1 MASKAGTPRT
11 VPGTPGTATGTA
23 TPAESVGT
31 DGTVDDV
38 ADGLAKLM
46 EKKKKKKKMTRNE
59 LKAQE
64 ERRRLRKLNWLTYGG
79 KFFTPSHLCKLCV
92 VN

>member
-1 MASKAGTPRT
+1 M
-11 VPGTPGTATGTA
+11 
-23 TPAESVGT
+23 
-31 DGTVDDV
+31 DDV

-79 KFFTPSHLCKLCV
+79 ESFIPDHLCELCV
-92 VN
+92 VS